1 MCKEIAATFFRREKG
16 KVFVT
21 FENYITGEKYTKSYR
36 TDNKASVLREEKH
49 NNDRLGHKQT
59 ATFC

>member
-21 FENYITGEKYTKSYR
+21 FENYITGEKYTKAYR
-36 TDNKASVLREEKH
+36 TEKGAAAASTRFH
-49 NNDRLGHKQT
+49 NNITR
-59 ATFC
+59 